1 MAIDRVRKVWLVC
14 PTDQASRV
22 PDQLARIALLHV
34 GDPVPAGEVG
44 GTALRR
50 LTADTRAIEGRVRT
64 LADTL
69 DLLRPYTETKTDLI
83 ANFIPTPIETTRAE
97 VREALDAIDIEQ
109 LSATAR
115 DQAARRDDA
124 RAAAERADER
134 LAGLRAFC
142 DLQVAVPADG
152 ALRWTSA
159 RLWTAAEKLARH
171 VIDRNLAPEA
181 AIIEEL
187 GTQDDRVLVATA
199 CLAEDAGHVT
209 QRMRDL
215 GFDAIAPPSETT
227 ALDRYVAAVEAER
240 DASQRDADEADAQL
254 AALAEQRCR
263 RVELVLG
270 HWEEELNTARAVG
283 KMLATG
289 RASVLRGYVRERD
302 LDRFEEAVA
311 ADLPEVA
318 VVIEEPAAGDDVPV
332 SLSGPAILR
341 PAQFLVTMYGL
352 PDYFEFDPS
361 AFLFASFL
369 VFFGMCLGDAFY
381 GLVLIALAAY
391 LMRRFRNYPGVRALF
406 ELLLYGGIASFIVGV
421 LTKAWASNLWAAEYL
436 GEGNLLA
443 RLSESLAIGDPLAKP
458 MVVLGVALAMGVANQ
473 FWGIFVKMYSCWRR
487 DDPWGALFDGGFWLL
502 LLPGLLLV
510 AAPAFVEGIPA
521 GAMTVGTWLAV
532 AGAAGLILTQGR
544 SEKGIVAKAVV
555 GVVSLYGIVGT
566 YGCVSFISDILS
578 YSRLLALGLTTT
590 IVGLAVNIVAGMVKD
605 AAGAAVLGGVLFALV
620 AVPGHVFNLLISGLG
635 AFIHSARLIF
645 VEFFSR
651 FYEPK
656 AERFAPLGAS
666 YGRIRVMD

>member
-14 PTDQASRV
+14 PTDKASRV

-34 GDPVPAGEVG
+34 GDPVPADEVG
-44 GTALRR
+44 ATALRR
-50 LTADTRAIEGRVRT
+50 LTPDTRAIEARVRK

-97 VREALDAIDIEQ
+97 VREALDAIDIDEISETTRG
-109 LSATAR
+109 L
-115 DQAARRDDA
+115 AARRDDA
-124 RAAAERADER
+124 RAAAHRAEDR
-134 LAGLRAFC
+134 LAHVRAFR
-142 DLQVAVPADG
+142 DIQVAVPADA

-159 RLWTAAEKLARH
+159 RLWTATEKQARH
-171 VIDRNLAPEA
+171 VIDRDLAPEA
-181 AIIEEL
+181 ATIEEI
-187 GTQDDRVLVATA
+187 GTQDDRVLLATV
-199 CLAEDAGHVT
+199 CLAEDAGHVA

-215 GFDAIAPPSETT
+215 GFGAVAPPSETT

-240 DASQRDADEADAQL
+240 NASQQDAGAADADL
-254 AALAEQRCR
+254 AALAEKHCR
-263 RVELVLG
+263 EVELVLG
-270 HWEEELNTARAVG
+270 HWEEELNTARAAER
-283 KMLATG
+283 MLATG
-289 RASVLRGYVRERD
+289 RAIVLCGYVRERD
-302 LDRFEEAVA
+302 LDRFQEAVA

-318 VVIEEPAAGDDVPV
+318 VVIEEPAPGDDVPV

-369 VFFGMCLGDAFY
+369 IFFGMCLGDAVY
-381 GLVLIALAAY
+381 GLLVMAMALW
-391 LMRRFRNYPGVRALF
+391 LMRRFRDYPGIRALF
-406 ELLLYGGIASFIVGV
+406 ELLLYGGLASFIVGA
-421 LTKAWASNLWAAEYL
+421 LTKAWASNLWAAQYL

-443 RLSESLAIGDPLAKP
+443 RLSGGLAIGDPLARP

-473 FWGIFVKMYSCWRR
+473 FWGIFVKMYSCWRKG
-487 DDPWGALFDGGFWLL
+487 DPWGALFDGGFWLL
-502 LLPGLLLV
+502 LLPGLLLLV
-510 AAPAFVEGIPA
+510 APTFVEGTPA
-521 GAMTVGTWLAV
+521 GAAAVGKWLAI
-532 AGAAGLILTQGR
+532 AGAAGLVLTQGR
-544 SEKGIVAKAVV
+544 GEKGIVAKAVV

-566 YGCVSFISDILS
+566 YGCVSFISDVLS

-605 AAGAAVLGGVLFALV
+605 AAGAAVVGGVLFALV
-620 AVPGHVFNLLISGLG
+620 AVPGHIFNVLISGLG

-656 AERFAPLGAS
+656 AERFAPLGAT

>member
-1 MAIDRVRKVWLVC
+1 MAIDRVRKVWLVS
-14 PTDQASRV
+14 PADRASRV

-34 GDPVPAGEVG
+34 GDPVPAEEVG

-50 LTADTRAIEGRVRT
+50 LTPDTRVIEGRVRT

-69 DLLRPYTETKTDLI
+69 DVLRPYTETKTDLI

-97 VREALDAIDIEQ
+97 LREALDAIDIDQ
-109 LSATAR
+109 VSGTAR

-124 RAAAERADER
+124 RAAAERADQR
-134 LAGLRAFC
+134 VAGLRAFC
-142 DLQVAVPADG
+142 DLQVAVPAEN

-159 RLWTAAEKLARH
+159 RLWTAPEKQARR
-171 VIDRNLAPEA
+171 VIDRQLGPEA
-181 AIIEEL
+181 ATIEEL
-187 GTQDDRVLVATA
+187 TSAEGSVLVATV
-199 CLAEDAGHVT
+199 CLGEEAGHVT

-215 GFDAIAPPSETT
+215 GFEGVAPPSETV

-240 DASQRDADEADAQL
+240 DARQRDAEEADAQL
-254 AALAEQRCR
+254 AALAEERCR
-263 RVELVLG
+263 QVELVLG
-270 HWEEELNTARAVG
+270 HWEEELNTARAIG

-289 RASVLRGYVRERD
+289 RASVLRGYVRERE
-302 LDRFEEAVA
+302 LGRFEEAMA

-318 VVIEEPAAGDDVPV
+318 VVVEEPAPDDDVPV

-369 VFFGMCLGDAFY
+369 IFFGMCLGDAVY
-381 GLVLIALAAY
+381 GLLVIGMALW
-391 LMRRFRNYPGVRALF
+391 LMRRFRDYPGIRGLF
-406 ELLLYGGIASFIVGV
+406 ELLLYGGAASFIVGV

-443 RLSESLAIGDPLAKP
+443 RLSGGLAIGDPLAKP

-473 FWGIFVKMYSCWRR
+473 FWGIIVKMYSCWRKG
-487 DDPWGALFDGGFWLL
+487 DPWGALFDGGFWLL
-502 LLPGLLLV
+502 LLPGLLLL

-521 GAMTVGTWLAV
+521 GATTAGTWLAV
-532 AGAAGLILTQGR
+532 AGAAGLVLTQGR
-544 SEKGIVAKAVV
+544 GEKGIVAKAVV

-620 AVPGHVFNLLISGLG
+620 AVPGHIFNVLISGLG

-656 AERFAPLGAS
+656 AERFAPLGAT